1 MTLITLF
8 ADDFRIIFFTADDDI
23 SFTILNLICMI
34 FFFVEI
40 VVLSFV
46 KVLLIVIE
54 GKLLSKVLLLARSH
68 LHPYHVLGSCMD

>member
-8 ADDFRIIFFTADDDI
+8 ADDFRIIFFTAEDDL

-34 FFFVEI
+34 FFFLEI

-46 KVLLIVIE
+46 KVSVFTYA
-54 GKLLSKVLLLARSH
+54 GKLLLELLLLA
-68 LHPYHVLGSCMD
+68 